1 MQSVDSKLLLK
12 NIDIIFR
19 ESRRIISDD
28 LPFKSVEKS
37 LSTIS
42 NYFST
47 TERES
52 FIFAILFVLNLSET
66 KISFVNFTEHFSN
79 QPTNIL
85 LFKSELESLCN
96 KRIVRKNFSGSDE
109 DPFGVRYM
117 VNRKVVADILDNK
130 PFCKETLKERD
141 LYSLLEKIFKTIDN
155 RESIFGGSNLLS
167 AAVLD
172 IMNENREIPFINAIL
187 DMKLKDENNL
197 IFLYVIWAI
206 LDENIEPD
214 AGIVLYS
221 IYSKASERVRVM
233 QRLIDGSHELLKKGL
248 LETGEGLFSSDIHL
262 KLSEGTTNL
271 AKNYGVIFNRRPKSS
286 RKIITPSQIRF
297 KQLIFNDKAISQLNT
312 FRDLLS
318 HNRYENLAKSF
329 EAMNLPECITA
340 IFYGSPGTG
349 KTESVMQIA
358 RETDREI
365 LKVDISQTKSM
376 WYGES
381 EKIVKQI
388 FKDYKN
394 FMNESVRTPILLI
407 NEADA
412 LISKRLDISYSSTK
426 QTENTI
432 QNIILEELENFK
444 GILIATTNLLQNF
457 DNAFDRRFLYK
468 IHFPKPNQ
476 ETRIKIWKNKKPD
489 LSISDCNMLASKF
502 PFSGG
507 HIDNIIRKI
516 SIEEAIQDLP
526 LPIDK
531 IVEICSTELLQKNGD
546 LKTIGF

>member
-28 LPFKSVEKS
+28 LPFNSVEKS
-37 LSTIS
+37 LSAIS
-42 NYFST
+42 NYFNI

-52 FIFAILFVLNLSET
+52 FIFATLFVLNLSET
-66 KISFVNFTEHFSN
+66 KISFVNLTEHFSS

-85 LFKSELESLCN
+85 LYKSELESLCT
-96 KRIVRKNFSGSDE
+96 KGILRKNFSGGDE
-109 DPFGVRYM
+109 DLFGVRYM

-172 IMNENREIPFINAIL
+172 IMNENRDIPFINAIL

-206 LDENIEPD
+206 LEENLEPD

-221 IYSKASERVRVM
+221 IYSKASERIRVM
-233 QRLIDGSHELLKKGL
+233 QRLIDGSHELIKKGL

-262 KLSEGTTNL
+262 KLSEATINL
-271 AKNYGVIFNRRPKSS
+271 AKSYGVIFNRRPKSS

-318 HNRYENLAKSF
+318 HNRYENLAKNF

-412 LISKRLDISYSSTK
+412 LISKRLDISFSST
-426 QTENTI
+426 QHTENTI
-432 QNIILEELENFK
+432 QNIILEEIENFK

-457 DNAFDRRFLYK
+457 DKAFDRRFLYK

-476 ETRIKIWKNKKPD
+476 EIRIKIWKNKKPD

-526 LPIDK
+526 LQIDK
-531 IVEICSTELLQKNGD
+531 IVDICTTELLQKNGAV
-546 LKTIGF
+546 KTIGF

>member
-28 LPFKSVEKS
+28 LPFNSVKKS

-42 NYFST
+42 NYLST

-66 KISFVNFTEHFSN
+66 KISFVNLTEHFSN

-85 LFKSELESLCN
+85 LFKSELESLCT
-96 KRIVRKNFSGSDE
+96 KGIVRKNFSGGDE

-141 LYSLLEKIFKTIDN
+141 LYSLLEKVFKTIDN
-155 RESIFGGSNLLS
+155 RDSIFGGSNLLS

-172 IMNENREIPFINAIL
+172 IMNENLDIPFINAIL

-206 LDENIEPD
+206 LDENLEPD

-221 IYSKASERVRVM
+221 IYSKASERIRVM

-262 KLSEGTTNL
+262 KLSEATINL
-271 AKNYGVIFNRRPKSS
+271 AKSYGVIFNKKSKSS

-312 FRDLLS
+312 LKDLLS
-318 HNRYENLAKSF
+318 HNRYENLAKNF

-457 DNAFDRRFLYK
+457 DKAFDRRFLYK

-476 ETRIKIWKNKKPD
+476 EIRIKIWKNKKPD

>member
-19 ESRRIISDD
+19 ESRMIIAED
-28 LPFKSVEKS
+28 LPFNSVEKS

-42 NYFST
+42 NYFSINN
-47 TERES
+47 RES

-66 KISFVNFTEHFSN
+66 KISFLNLTEHFSS

-85 LFKSELESLCN
+85 LFKTELESLCT
-96 KRIVRKNFSGSDE
+96 KGILRKNFSGGDE
-109 DPFGVRYM
+109 DLFGVRYM

-172 IMNENREIPFINAIL
+172 IMNENLDIPFINAIL

-206 LDENIEPD
+206 LDENLEPD

-262 KLSEGTTNL
+262 KLSEATINL
-271 AKNYGVIFNRRPKSS
+271 AKSYGVIFNKKSKSS

-312 FRDLLS
+312 LKDLLS
-318 HNRYENLAKSF
+318 HNRYENLTKSF
-329 EAMNLPECITA
+329 EAMNLPECVTA

-358 RETDREI
+358 RETNREI

-412 LISKRLDISYSSTK
+412 LISKRLDISFSSTK

-457 DNAFDRRFLYK
+457 DKAFDRRFLYK

-476 ETRIKIWKNKKPD
+476 EIRIKIWKNKKPD

>member
-19 ESRRIISDD
+19 ESRMIIAED
-28 LPFKSVEKS
+28 LPFNSVEKS

-42 NYFST
+42 NYFSINN
-47 TERES
+47 RES

-66 KISFVNFTEHFSN
+66 KISFLNLTEHFSS

-85 LFKSELESLCN
+85 LFKTELESLCT
-96 KRIVRKNFSGSDE
+96 KGILRKNFSGGDE
-109 DPFGVRYM
+109 DLFGVRYM

-172 IMNENREIPFINAIL
+172 IMNENLDIPFINAIL

-206 LDENIEPD
+206 LDENLEPD

-221 IYSKASERVRVM
+221 IYSKASERIRVM
-233 QRLIDGSHELLKKGL
+233 QRLIDGSHELIKKGL

-262 KLSEGTTNL
+262 KLSEATINL
-271 AKNYGVIFNRRPKSS
+271 AKSYGVIFNRRSKSS

-318 HNRYENLAKSF
+318 HNRYENLAKNF

-412 LISKRLDISYSSTK
+412 LISKRLDISFSST
-426 QTENTI
+426 QHTENTI
-432 QNIILEELENFK
+432 QNIILEEIENFK

-457 DNAFDRRFLYK
+457 DKAFDRRFLYK

-476 ETRIKIWKNKKPD
+476 EIRIKIWKNKKPD

>member
-28 LPFKSVEKS
+28 LPFNSFKKS

-66 KISFVNFTEHFSN
+66 KISFVNLTEHFSN

-85 LFKSELESLCN
+85 LFKSELESLCT
-96 KRIVRKNFSGSDE
+96 KGIVRKNFSGGDE

-206 LDENIEPD
+206 LEENLEPD

-233 QRLIDGSHELLKKGL
+233 QRLIDGSHELIKKGL

-262 KLSEGTTNL
+262 KLSEATIIL
-271 AKNYGVIFNRRPKSS
+271 AKSYGVIINRRPKSS

-381 EKIVKQI
+381 EKMVKQI
-388 FKDYKN
+388 FKDYNN
-394 FMNESVRTPILLI
+394 FMNESIRTPILLI

-412 LISKRLDISYSSTK
+412 LISKRLDVSFSSTK

-457 DNAFDRRFLYK
+457 DKAFDRRFLYK

-476 ETRIKIWKNKKPD
+476 EIRIKIWKNKKTD

-531 IVEICSTELLQKNGD
+531 IVEICSTELLHKNGEV
-546 LKTIGF
+546 KTIGF

>member
-66 KISFVNFTEHFSN
+66 KISFVNLTEHFSN

-117 VNRKVVADILDNK
+117 VNRKVVADILDNR

-432 QNIILEELENFK
+432 QNIILEELDNFK

>member
-66 KISFVNFTEHFSN
+66 KISFVNLTEHFSN

-96 KRIVRKNFSGSDE
+96 KRIVRKKFSGSDE

-206 LDENIEPD
+206 LEENLEPD

-233 QRLIDGSHELLKKGL
+233 QRLIDGSHELIKKGL

-412 LISKRLDISYSSTK
+412 LISKRLDISFSST
-426 QTENTI
+426 QHTENTI

-457 DNAFDRRFLYK
+457 DKAFDRRFLYK

-476 ETRIKIWKNKKPD
+476 ETRIKIWKNKKTD

-531 IVEICSTELLQKNGD
+531 IVEICSTELLQKNGN

>member
-28 LPFKSVEKS
+28 LPFNSVEKS
-37 LSTIS
+37 LSAIS
-42 NYFST
+42 NYFNI

-52 FIFAILFVLNLSET
+52 FIFATLFVLNLSET
-66 KISFVNFTEHFSN
+66 KISFVNLTEHFSS

-85 LFKSELESLCN
+85 LYKSELESLCT
-96 KRIVRKNFSGSDE
+96 KGILRKNFSGGDE
-109 DPFGVRYM
+109 DLFGVRYM

-172 IMNENREIPFINAIL
+172 IMNENRDIPFINAIL

-206 LDENIEPD
+206 LEENLEPD

-262 KLSEGTTNL
+262 KLSEATINL
-271 AKNYGVIFNRRPKSS
+271 AKSYGVIFNSRPKSS

-297 KQLIFNDKAISQLNT
+297 KHLIFNDKAISQLNT

-329 EAMNLPECITA
+329 EAMNLPESITA

-365 LKVDISQTKSM
+365 LKVDISHTKSM

-412 LISKRLDISYSSTK
+412 LISKRLDISFSSTK

-457 DNAFDRRFLYK
+457 DKAFDRRFLYK

-476 ETRIKIWKNKKPD
+476 EIRIKIWKNKKPD
-489 LSISDCNMLASKF
+489 LSMSDCSILASKF

-526 LPIDK
+526 LPIDE
-531 IVEICSTELLQKNGD
+531 IVEICSTELLQKNGAV
-546 LKTIGF
+546 KTIGF

>member
-19 ESRRIISDD
+19 ESRMIIAED
-28 LPFKSVEKS
+28 LPFNSVEKS

-42 NYFST
+42 NYFSINN
-47 TERES
+47 RES

-66 KISFVNFTEHFSN
+66 KISFLNLTEHFSS

-85 LFKSELESLCN
+85 LFKTELESLCT
-96 KRIVRKNFSGSDE
+96 KGILRKNFSGGDE
-109 DPFGVRYM
+109 DLFGVRYM

-172 IMNENREIPFINAIL
+172 IMNENLDIPFINAIL

-206 LDENIEPD
+206 LDENLEPD

-221 IYSKASERVRVM
+221 IYSKASERIRVM
-233 QRLIDGSHELLKKGL
+233 QRLIDGSHELIKKGL

-262 KLSEGTTNL
+262 KLSEATINL
-271 AKNYGVIFNRRPKSS
+271 AKSYGVIFNRRPKSS
-286 RKIITPSQIRF
+286 RKIVTPSQIRF

-412 LISKRLDISYSSTK
+412 LISKRLDVSFSSTK

-457 DNAFDRRFLYK
+457 DKAFDRRFLYK

-476 ETRIKIWKNKKPD
+476 EIRIKIWKNKKPD

>member
-19 ESRRIISDD
+19 ESRMIIAED
-28 LPFKSVEKS
+28 LPFNSVEKS

-42 NYFST
+42 NYFSINN
-47 TERES
+47 RES

-66 KISFVNFTEHFSN
+66 KISFLNLTEHFSS

-85 LFKSELESLCN
+85 LFKTELESLCT
-96 KRIVRKNFSGSDE
+96 KGILRKNFSGGDE
-109 DPFGVRYM
+109 DLFGVRYM

-141 LYSLLEKIFKTIDN
+141 IYSLLEKIFKTIDN

-172 IMNENREIPFINAIL
+172 IMNENLDIPFINAIL

-206 LDENIEPD
+206 LEENLEPD

-233 QRLIDGSHELLKKGL
+233 QRLIDGSHELIKKGL

-262 KLSEGTTNL
+262 KLSEATIIL
-271 AKNYGVIFNRRPKSS
+271 AKSYGVIFNRRPKSS

-358 RETDREI
+358 RETNREI

-412 LISKRLDISYSSTK
+412 LISKRLDISFSSTK

-457 DNAFDRRFLYK
+457 DKAFDRRFLYK

-476 ETRIKIWKNKKPD
+476 EIRIKIWKNKKTD

>member
-28 LPFKSVEKS
+28 LPFNSVEKS
-37 LSTIS
+37 LSAIS
-42 NYFST
+42 NYFNI

-52 FIFAILFVLNLSET
+52 FIFATLFVLNLSET
-66 KISFVNFTEHFSN
+66 KISFVNLTEHFSS

-85 LFKSELESLCN
+85 LYKSELESLCT
-96 KRIVRKNFSGSDE
+96 KGILRKNFSGGDE
-109 DPFGVRYM
+109 DLFGVRYM

-172 IMNENREIPFINAIL
+172 IMNENRDIPFINAIL

-206 LDENIEPD
+206 LEENLEPD

-262 KLSEGTTNL
+262 KLSEATINL
-271 AKNYGVIFNRRPKSS
+271 AKSYGVIFNSRPKSS

-297 KQLIFNDKAISQLNT
+297 KHLIFNDKAISQLNT

-329 EAMNLPECITA
+329 EAMNLPESITA

-365 LKVDISQTKSM
+365 LKVDISHTKSM

-412 LISKRLDISYSSTK
+412 LISKRLDISFSSTK

-457 DNAFDRRFLYK
+457 DKAFDRRFLYK

-476 ETRIKIWKNKKPD
+476 EIRIKIWKNKKPD
-489 LSISDCNMLASKF
+489 LSMSDCSILASKF

-526 LPIDK
+526 LPIDE

>member
-28 LPFKSVEKS
+28 LPFNSVKKS

-52 FIFAILFVLNLSET
+52 FIFANLFVLNLSET
-66 KISFVNFTEHFSN
+66 KISFVNLTEHFSN

-85 LFKSELESLCN
+85 LFKSELESLCT
-96 KRIVRKNFSGSDE
+96 KGIVRKNFSGGDE

-206 LDENIEPD
+206 LEENLEPD

-233 QRLIDGSHELLKKGL
+233 QRLIDGSHELIKKGL

-262 KLSEGTTNL
+262 KLSEATIIL
-271 AKNYGVIFNRRPKSS
+271 AKSYGVIINRRPKSS

-381 EKIVKQI
+381 EKMVKQI
-388 FKDYKN
+388 FKDYNN
-394 FMNESVRTPILLI
+394 FMNESIRTPILLI

-412 LISKRLDISYSSTK
+412 LISKRLDISFSNTK

-432 QNIILEELENFK
+432 QNIILEEIENFK
-444 GILIATTNLLQNF
+444 GILIATTNLVQNF
-457 DNAFDRRFLYK
+457 DNAFERRFLYK
-468 IHFPKPNQ
+468 IHFPEPNQ
-476 ETRIKIWKNKKPD
+476 EIRSKIWKDKKSD
-489 LSISDCNMLASKF
+489 LSINDCNRLASEF
-502 PFSGG
+502 RFSGG
-507 HIDNIIRKI
+507 HIDNIVRKI

-531 IVEICSTELLQKNGD
+531 IVEVCSTELLQKNGEV
-546 LKTIGF
+546 KTIGY

>member
-1 MQSVDSKLLLK
+1 M
-12 NIDIIFR
+12 
-19 ESRRIISDD
+19 
-28 LPFKSVEKS
+28 
-37 LSTIS
+37 
-42 NYFST
+42 
-47 TERES
+47 
-52 FIFAILFVLNLSET
+52 
-66 KISFVNFTEHFSN
+66 
-79 QPTNIL
+79 
-85 LFKSELESLCN
+85 
-96 KRIVRKNFSGSDE
+96 
-109 DPFGVRYM
+109 
-117 VNRKVVADILDNK
+117 
-130 PFCKETLKERD
+130 
-141 LYSLLEKIFKTIDN
+141 
-155 RESIFGGSNLLS
+155 
-167 AAVLD
+167 
-172 IMNENREIPFINAIL
+172 
-187 DMKLKDENNL
+187 
-197 IFLYVIWAI
+197 YVIWAI
-206 LDENIEPD
+206 LDENLEPD

-221 IYSKASERVRVM
+221 IYSKASERIRVM
-233 QRLIDGSHELLKKGL
+233 HRLIDGSHELIKKGL

-262 KLSEGTTNL
+262 KLSEATINL
-271 AKNYGVIFNRRPKSS
+271 AKSYGVIFNRRPKSS

-412 LISKRLDISYSSTK
+412 LISKRLDISFSST
-426 QTENTI
+426 QHTENTI
-432 QNIILEELENFK
+432 QNIILEEIENFK

-457 DNAFDRRFLYK
+457 DKAFDRRFLYK

-476 ETRIKIWKNKKPD
+476 EIRIKIWKNKKTD

>member
-66 KISFVNFTEHFSN
+66 KISFVNLTEHFSN

>member
-28 LPFKSVEKS
+28 LPFNSVKKS

-42 NYFST
+42 NYLST

-66 KISFVNFTEHFSN
+66 KISFVNLTEHFSN

-85 LFKSELESLCN
+85 LFKSELESLCT
-96 KRIVRKNFSGSDE
+96 KGIVRKNFSGGDE

-172 IMNENREIPFINAIL
+172 IMNENLDIPFINAIL

-233 QRLIDGSHELLKKGL
+233 QRLIDGSHELIKKGL

-262 KLSEGTTNL
+262 KLSEATIIL
-271 AKNYGVIFNRRPKSS
+271 AKSYGVIFNRRPKSS

-381 EKIVKQI
+381 EKMVKQI
-388 FKDYKN
+388 FKDYNN
-394 FMNESVRTPILLI
+394 FMNESIRTPILLI

-412 LISKRLDISYSSTK
+412 LISKRLDVSFSSTK

-457 DNAFDRRFLYK
+457 DKAFDRRFLYK

-476 ETRIKIWKNKKPD
+476 EIRIKIWKNKKTD